1 MIDSGIL
8 PLVLIGKGV
17 RCFGWAAVLA
27 FTFGVLSLWGYAA
40 VTKTA
45 RPTFIPHPP
54 VVEPVK
60 LPRHSLAPL
69 LAP

>member
-1 MIDSGIL
+1 MNTQTGYRSRHL
-8 PLVLIGKGV
+8 QGK
-17 RCFGWAAVLA
+17 
-27 FTFGVLSLWGYAA
+27 TAA